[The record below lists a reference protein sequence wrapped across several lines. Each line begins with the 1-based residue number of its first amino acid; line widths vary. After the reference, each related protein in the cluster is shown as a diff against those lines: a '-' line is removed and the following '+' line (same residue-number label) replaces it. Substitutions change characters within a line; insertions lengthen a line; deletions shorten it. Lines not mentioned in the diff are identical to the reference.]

1 MDTGETMKLPA
12 TTRQALI
19 LDAAIRCAN
28 RDGLLRV
35 TWAAVAAECEIETSD
50 RTVRAYFPR
59 STALWDA
66 IAADERFTGE
76 RNGYRA

>member
-1 MDTGETMKLPA
+1 MKLPA
-12 TTRQALI
+12 TTRRALI

-35 TWAAVAAECEIETSD
+35 NWNAVAVECEMETSD

-59 STALWDA
+59 YTSLWDA
-66 IAADERFTGE
+66 VVADKRFTGD
-76 RNGYRA
+76 RMGYVPTGD

>member
-1 MDTGETMKLPA
+1 MKLPA
-12 TTRQALI
+12 TTRQTII

-35 TWAAVAAECEIETSD
+35 TWNAVAAECEIETSD

-59 STALWDA
+59 VSALWDA
-66 IAADERFTGE
+66 IAADERFTGD
-76 RNGYRA
+76 RMGYQTNV

>member
-1 MDTGETMKLPA
+1 MKLPA
-12 TTRQALI
+12 TTRRTLI

-35 TWAAVAAECEIETSD
+35 TWNAVATECEIETSD

-59 STALWDA
+59 YEALWNA
-66 IAADERFTGE
+66 VAADERFVGDKM
-76 RNGYRA
+76 GYRV

>member
-1 MDTGETMKLPA
+1 MKLPA
-12 TTRQALI
+12 TTRQNLI

-35 TWAAVAAECEIETSD
+35 TWNAVATECEIETSD

-59 STALWDA
+59 YTALWDA
-66 IAADERFTGE
+66 IVSDDRFTGD
-76 RNGYRA
+76 RMGYRA